1 MKWYYQHIPGDSHD
15 MDESFERI
23 LIDYD
28 GKRSLFSMGKLGI
41 LRELDR
47 VTGEF
52 RRAID
57 LGYQN
62 ILDVDP
68 RTGEVTH
75 RDGMLS
81 DVGEELFFCPST
93 GGYALTFNAR
103 TRDLMWTGTYRDALV
118 KTSEAGGSR
127 PVNSP
132 LARRPT
138 ASRRHLVIRAS
149 RRSRSAS

>member
-1 MKWYYQHIPGDSHD
+1 

-28 GKRSLFSMGKLGI
+28 GRRSLFTMGKLGI
-41 LRELDR
+41 LWELDR
-47 VTGEF
+47 VTGAF
-52 RRAID
+52 RRALD

-68 RTGEVTH
+68 RTGAVTH

-93 GGYALTFNAR
+93 GGFKSLRAMAYHPGTGALYVPLNLSCETAAFAPVER
-103 TRDLMWTGTYRDALV
+103 R
-118 KTSEAGGSR
+118 AGGGGGA
-127 PVNSP
+127 PC
-132 LARRPT
+132 AGG
-138 ASRRHLVIRAS
+138 
-149 RRSRSAS
+149 